1 MRHLEKGR
9 GVTSGVTGVFA
20 PSRGNQAA
28 FPSTAQTIDG
38 QCVNGGRGGIRTHG
52 TVTRTSDFESD
63 AFNHSATLPMVHQTI
78 ARSRRN
84 SSVISRFSPLLH
96 AAH

>member
-1 MRHLEKGR
+1 MRHLEKCR
-9 GVTSGVTGVFA
+9 VVTSGVTGYFA

-38 QCVNGGRGGIRTHG
+38 QCVNGGRERIRTSG

-63 AFNHSATLPMVHQTI
+63 AFNHSATLPLVYLQ
-78 ARSRRN
+78 AL
-84 SSVISRFSPLLH
+84 ISNFEF
-96 AAH
+96 AC